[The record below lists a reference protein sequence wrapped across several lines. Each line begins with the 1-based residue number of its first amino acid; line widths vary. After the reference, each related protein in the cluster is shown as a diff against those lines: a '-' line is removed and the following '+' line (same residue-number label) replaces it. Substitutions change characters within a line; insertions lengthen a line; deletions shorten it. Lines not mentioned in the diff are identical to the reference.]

1 MADADQ
7 PPAGAD
13 LQPVGE
19 HFDDAEA
26 LGQLAGREG
35 LGGVSVAAQLL
46 EDELR
51 AKSPVRR
58 ILELVLSLAITV
70 AIFARVIPQL
80 VGVEY
85 AAVFERLRT
94 IDRITVCGLFLFWG
108 FTMWNYAGVINASL
122 PGTTRA
128 QGMVLNFSGSAL
140 ANVVPFGGAA
150 GVGATYAQAMSWGH
164 DLPSITLSI
173 IVTGVWNV
181 FAKLGLPMLV
191 LFALLVTHQSSQ
203 GLSAVGL
210 IGFGA
215 LVASVAGLALVFRSD
230 ALAAGIGRVLQS
242 VLNALRRLVRREPA
256 TDLPGKILD
265 FRHRTV
271 GLVAARWR
279 SLTFWMVAYK
289 ASQALLQ
296 LFCAKAVGLDGVGWI
311 QIFAVYAFGE
321 LLTTI
326 PVTPSGV
333 GFVEGGSAQLL
344 VAFGGQPD
352 AALAAVLFY
361 RTFTYLLEIPLGGAG
376 WLAWATRHSWRKPS
390 GSLRADAG

>member
-1 MADADQ
+1 VTDNREHDDH
-7 PPAGAD
+7 PFGDPFETVGD
-13 LQPVGE
+13 LEGL
-19 HFDDAEA
+19 AE
-26 LGQLAGREG
+26 REG
-35 LGGVSVAAQLL
+35 IDALRVAAELL
-46 EDELR
+46 EDELKG
-51 AKSPVRR
+51 KSRTRR
-58 ILELVLSLAITV
+58 IVEIVSALAITLV
-70 AIFARVIPQL
+70 IFARIIPKFL
-80 VGVEY
+80 DVEY
-85 AAVFERLRT
+85 RDVWAHLAETPILT
-94 IDRITVCGLFLFWG
+94 LAMMTAFWL
-108 FTMWNYAGVINASL
+108 FTMWCYAGVMVNAL
-122 PGTTRA
+122 PGLSRGQAVVT
-128 QGMVLNFSGSAL
+128 NFSGSAL

>member
-1 MADADQ
+1 MADVGEEPSPLDE
-7 PPAGAD
+7 PF
-13 LQPVGE
+13 GE
-19 HFDDAEA
+19 HFDDVEA
-26 LGQLAGREG
+26 LGHLAEREG

-51 AKSPVRR
+51 AKSPLRR
-58 ILELVLSLAITV
+58 VVELAFSVAVTV

-80 VGVEY
+80 VGVQY

-94 IDRITVCGLFLFWG
+94 IDRVTVAGLFLFWA
-108 FTMWNYAGVINASL
+108 FTMWNYAGVVTSSL
-122 PGTTRA
+122 PRLTRA
-128 QGMVLNFSGSAL
+128 QGMALNFSGSAL

-150 GVGATYAQAMSWGH
+150 GVGATYAQALSWGF
-164 DLPSITLSI
+164 DVPSITLSI

-191 LFALLVTHQSSQ
+191 LFALLLTHQSSQ
-203 GLSAVGL
+203 GLSAAGL
-210 IGFGA
+210 IGFAA
-215 LVASVAGLALVFRSD
+215 LVASVAGLVLVFRSD
-230 ALAAGIGRVLQS
+230 KLACGIGSTLQRI
-242 VLNALRRLVRREPA
+242 LNGLRRLARRPA
-256 TDLPGKILD
+256 STGLPEKILD

-279 SLTFWMVAYK
+279 RLTFWMVAYK
-289 ASQALLQ
+289 VSQALLQ
-296 LFCAKAVGLDGVGWI
+296 LLCAKAVGLDGVGWI

-321 LLTTI
+321 LLSTI

-352 AALAAVLFY
+352 AALASVLFY
-361 RTFTYLLEIPLGGAG
+361 RTFTYLLEIPLGGVG
-376 WLAWATRHSWRKPS
+376 WLTWATRHSWRRPA
-390 GSLRADAG
+390 GAVRAAAD